1 MVLSIPAAVLTTGR
15 PQLDKDGS
23 LSGIQVT
30 GGDIAVDGDGLKSE
44 NAPDKLDIL
53 TGAAKINAQLWA
65 KNDLNVVTGSNLI
78 DYNTLQTRT
87 LPGAADSG
95 VSLDISAVGGMYA
108 GRIMLQGT
116 SKGLGVNV
124 DGQLYSKGDLSISSS
139 GMLSVQGD
147 VAAAGKV
154 STTAADD
161 VTNAGQISAG
171 GDVTVTS
178 GGMTKNTGYIAAGQ
192 AQDDDDETDSPA
204 ALPADISVKAGA
216 NINSDGIL
224 KASRN
229 ITLAGK
235 KIKYN
240 IQNTDAAQ
248 VTVNE
253 TDPDPVQPPEKP
265 VPQAPVQT
273 EAPEKKIVNDITPG
287 ASGTADIPD
296 YANVTTTKKQ
306 DKQDVLPLVADQ
318 DAPEQYK
325 PIADKAADGI
335 DLIQIATADGSGVLR
350 NLYTDFNV
358 GSRGLIFN
366 NAIGYTAT
374 RLGGYIDRNFRLG
387 TVAARTILNEVTGT
401 RPTRLNGYMEIAGQK
416 ADLVIANPNG
426 IAINGGGYINTASA
440 VLAAAPVQNRA
451 GHVDFAAPSADILI
465 QGEGLDADTTNK
477 LIIQTKNFTNDASE
491 LWSNSLELTA
501 GGILYNSGK
510 LAADQDMQLHA
521 DNLTNEKSAVIT
533 GGGTLSITAAESIKN
548 NSAVIHGGAD
558 STMTAQTIDNTDKAA
573 IYSDENL
580 LLTAGKSLVNDDS
593 VVKAGKD
600 ADLQAASLTG
610 TGAEITAGGR
620 LTASAG
626 VINNTNTNLAAKES
640 VSLTAL
646 GSIKNQN
653 TAIYAD
659 KDLTIKAAALLN
671 KTSLLAAGGQT
682 GLSTGILENT
692 DSSVIYGS
700 SDMNIAASDYLLN
713 SSSDIESGQNL
724 CITAG
729 RLTNEKTAFDTD
741 WTITHQDISYG
752 IAHWNGNYYSASRR
766 FDREIKTGTIEKETP
781 TAHITADKNV
791 AVTVN
796 KLVNHYSEITAGTDL
811 AINAADSLENLGYQG
826 TIIATD
832 TGNDYQN
839 WKYKKKGRW
848 WKHSHW
854 VYGTTVV
861 PYYDQNITDETTQR
875 AGILSGGARVNITAP
890 QIKNITYDAGKNE
903 ITQRPAAA
911 TASAD
916 RTLIDARLIQYAGT
930 DSHRFCINKDP
941 SAKYLIET
949 NPRFADYH
957 SFLSSDYLLQR
968 IKNDPEKVMKR
979 LGDGYYEQKLV
990 TDQITGLTG
999 RRYLDNYSSALDQY
1013 KALMDNGAAFAQKYD
1028 LTTGVALSKEQ
1039 MAELTCDIVWLV
1051 KENING
1057 QDVLVPKV
1065 YLSSLKNGDLRQ
1077 SGALITGTDV
1087 TLISPKDLQ
1096 NIGTI
1101 KADKDL
1107 TIKSGSL
1114 ENKNAVVVGGD
1125 IAIKADGDVENS
1137 GAVINGQNVSIAA
1150 QNIINNTRTV
1160 TTQYRQLSQTL
1171 LGSTASINA
1180 AKDLTLSAAA
1190 SIEDKGGTLAA
1201 GQGLVLTAQKDI
1213 NIENIS
1219 QKQHVA
1225 VAYGSSSAE
1234 LSSVENFGSNIA
1246 AGGDISITG
1255 TKVTLK
1261 ASSLDAGGKAAVT
1274 AEKDI
1279 DITDA
1284 KDDNESDIAVGSRGG
1299 SYFARQKHDDETV
1312 VGAAVSA
1319 AGDIAIKSGG
1329 SVDIK
1334 GSAITSDKGAVSL
1347 AAQGNINLV
1356 NDTGHHESIYELH
1369 KKDKGFLASKT
1380 TDIYDYKS
1388 SDDVVKSSIE
1398 GKDIAGLADK
1408 DINITGSSA
1417 VADND
1422 VSLKAGGDI
1431 NIISAEEQS
1440 GSTYYR
1446 SVKKSGLLSGGGLG
1460 FTIGKESAKDKL
1472 QNTDT
1477 EQIAATVGSI
1487 GGSVDIAAGSKAA
1500 VKGSDIMAGK
1510 DINITAG
1517 QVDIQNTDNVYT
1529 SKEDHEYKK
1538 SGLTVSIGGQAVKTA
1553 DDITAPVQRIG
1564 QVEDDRLKALY
1575 AKKAYDQ
1582 IKDAKD
1588 TIRDINKKGIKSAI
1602 SIDVSLGSSKSE
1614 SHSTSTD
1621 IEAKGSS
1628 ISAAKDVSITAN
1640 KTDINIKG
1648 STVAG
1653 NNITL
1658 DAKRDINLTAAQN
1671 SNKTD
1676 STASSASSSIGASIG
1691 LAGGVS
1697 YNARLEKNSSA
1708 TRENTTAYTNTE
1720 VTAGDTL
1727 KTNSGEDTTITGAKA
1742 SGGKVEMN
1750 VGRDLAIKSLQDAD
1764 DYNEHNSS
1772 SGIAIATGGTNAS
1785 ADKGRIDS
1793 DYQSTADQSGIY
1805 AGKDGFDITVGKN
1818 TDLKG
1823 AVIDSDAAPDKNKLS
1838 TDTLTYSDI
1847 DNKASYDSK
1856 NTGVNY
1862 NTGKDVKPKDKGLT
1876 PDIGVEAK
1884 GNAAG
1889 TTKSAIAPGTI
1900 DIRGNPGQDISGLS
1914 RDTKDALN
1922 KLGKIFDKDKILEK
1936 QELAK
1941 LFGEEIFKTIGDLG
1955 LKDGSPEKTALDA
1968 FAGGIMS
1975 KLGGSSFVAGAAG
1988 AGINEVIIKELGEIR
2003 DPAVMQW
2010 ASAAVGAAAAKVTGG
2025 SAAAGA
2031 GAAAS
2036 ETKNNW
2042 LSHEQV
2048 QAFEDRA
2055 SQIQSEY
2062 LAGEITESEEKKL
2075 MIELGRTYRIIDII
2089 QSDNSYYNE
2098 FKDDNGQAWETG
2110 VYMADPF
2117 RFIGILKGNPSYNE
2131 NLFNDTENYAIN
2143 SYFANHPVTLYDLG
2157 VITPQGNSII
2167 KTLSMIQKPA
2177 WLIMFTRHW
2186 I

>member
-1 MVLSIPAAVLTTGR
+1 
-15 PQLDKDGS
+15 
-23 LSGIQVT
+23 
-30 GGDIAVDGDGLKSE
+30 
-44 NAPDKLDIL
+44 
-53 TGAAKINAQLWA
+53 
-65 KNDLNVVTGSNLI
+65 
-78 DYNTLQTRT
+78 
-87 LPGAADSG
+87 
-95 VSLDISAVGGMYA
+95 
-108 GRIMLQGT
+108 
-116 SKGLGVNV
+116 
-124 DGQLYSKGDLSISSS
+124 
-139 GMLSVQGD
+139 
-147 VAAAGKV
+147 
-154 STTAADD
+154 
-161 VTNAGQISAG
+161 
-171 GDVTVTS
+171 
-178 GGMTKNTGYIAAGQ
+178 
-192 AQDDDDETDSPA
+192 
-204 ALPADISVKAGA
+204 
-216 NINSDGIL
+216 
-224 KASRN
+224 
-229 ITLAGK
+229 
-235 KIKYN
+235 
-240 IQNTDAAQ
+240 
-248 VTVNE
+248 
-253 TDPDPVQPPEKP
+253 
-265 VPQAPVQT
+265 
-273 EAPEKKIVNDITPG
+273 
-287 ASGTADIPD
+287 
-296 YANVTTTKKQ
+296 
-306 DKQDVLPLVADQ
+306 
-318 DAPEQYK
+318 
-325 PIADKAADGI
+325 
-335 DLIQIATADGSGVLR
+335 
-350 NLYTDFNV
+350 
-358 GSRGLIFN
+358 
-366 NAIGYTAT
+366 
-374 RLGGYIDRNFRLG
+374 
-387 TVAARTILNEVTGT
+387 
-401 RPTRLNGYMEIAGQK
+401 
-416 ADLVIANPNG
+416 
-426 IAINGGGYINTASA
+426 
-440 VLAAAPVQNRA
+440 
-451 GHVDFAAPSADILI
+451 
-465 QGEGLDADTTNK
+465 
-477 LIIQTKNFTNDASE
+477 
-491 LWSNSLELTA
+491 
-501 GGILYNSGK
+501 
-510 LAADQDMQLHA
+510 
-521 DNLTNEKSAVIT
+521 
-533 GGGTLSITAAESIKN
+533 
-548 NSAVIHGGAD
+548 
-558 STMTAQTIDNTDKAA
+558 MTAQTIDNTDKAA